1 MYQWVKLSFKRNLS
15 MNDQERLDAFESK
28 TAPCTETLGMKVLS
42 FCSEP
47 PSIEME
53 FEAKYE
59 FTHSE
64 GKVVQGGFVTG
75 MLDAPMAH
83 LLMGLFDFNVLPMT
97 LDINV
102 SFLAPSRPGKLNCVA
117 EVIQLGKSTAFMAS
131 KLYQDNSLV
140 ATSTSTVKLIP
151 FSKS

>member
-1 MYQWVKLSFKRNLS
+1 
-15 MNDQERLDAFESK
+15 MNDQEILEHLKSNR
-28 TAPCTETLGMKVLS
+28 APCTETLGMKVVS

-64 GKVVQGGFVTG
+64 GQVVQGGFVTG

-83 LLMGLFDFNVLPMT
+83 LLMGLFDFKVSPMT

-102 SFLAPSRPGKLNCVA
+102 SFLAPTRQGKLICKA
-117 EVIQLGKSTAFMAS
+117 EVLQLGKSTAFMSS
-131 KLYQDNSLV
+131 KLYQKDILV
-140 ATSTSTVKLIP
+140 ASSTSTVKLV
-151 FSKS
+151 KL

>member
-1 MYQWVKLSFKRNLS
+1 
-15 MNDQERLDAFESK
+15 MNDQERLEAFKSNN
-28 TAPCTETLGMKVLS
+28 APCTETLGMKVIS

-64 GKVVQGGFVTG
+64 GEVVQGGFVTD

-83 LLMGLFDFNVLPMT
+83 LLMGLFDFKVSPMT

-102 SFLAPSRPGKLNCVA
+102 SFLAPTRQGKLICKA
-117 EVIQLGKSTAFMAS
+117 EVLQLGKSTGFMSS
-131 KLYQDNSLV
+131 KLYQKDILV
-140 ATSTSTVKLIP
+140 ASSTSTVKLV
-151 FSKS
+151 KL

>member
-1 MYQWVKLSFKRNLS
+1 
-15 MNDQERLDAFESK
+15 MNDQEILERFKSN
-28 TAPCTETLGMKVLS
+28 TAPCIDTLGMKVLS

-47 PSIEME
+47 PSIEVE

-64 GKVVQGGFVTG
+64 GQVVQGGFVTG

-83 LLMGLFDFNVLPMT
+83 LLMGLFDFTVSPMT

-102 SFLAPSRPGKLNCVA
+102 SFLAPSRTGKLNCTA
-117 EVIQLGKSTAFMAS
+117 EVVQLGKSTAFMAS

>member
-1 MYQWVKLSFKRNLS
+1 
-15 MNDQERLDAFESK
+15 MNDQEILERFKSN
-28 TAPCTETLGMKVLS
+28 TAPCIDTLGMKVLS
-42 FCSEP
+42 FCSAP
-47 PSIEME
+47 PSIEVE

-64 GKVVQGGFVTG
+64 GQVVQGGFVTG

-83 LLMGLFDFNVLPMT
+83 LLMGLFDFKVSPMT

-102 SFLAPSRPGKLNCVA
+102 SFLAPSRTGKLNCTA

>member
-1 MYQWVKLSFKRNLS
+1 
-15 MNDQERLDAFESK
+15 MNDQETLERFKSN
-28 TAPCTETLGMKVLS
+28 TAPCIDTLGMKVLS

-47 PSIEME
+47 PSIEVE

-64 GKVVQGGFVTG
+64 GQVVQGGFVTG

-83 LLMGLFDFNVLPMT
+83 LLMGLFDFTVSPMT

-102 SFLAPSRPGKLNCVA
+102 SFLAPSRTGKLNCTA
-117 EVIQLGKSTAFMAS
+117 EVVQLGKSTAFMAS

>member
-1 MYQWVKLSFKRNLS
+1 
-15 MNDQERLDAFESK
+15 MNDQEILERFKSN
-28 TAPCTETLGMKVLS
+28 TAPCIDTLGMKVLS

-47 PSIEME
+47 PSIEVE

-64 GKVVQGGFVTG
+64 GQVVQGGFVTG

-83 LLMGLFDFNVLPMT
+83 LLMGLFDFKVSPMT

-102 SFLAPSRPGKLNCVA
+102 SFLAPSRTGKLNCTA
-117 EVIQLGKSTAFMAS
+117 EVIQLGKSTAFMSS
-131 KLYQDNSLV
+131 KLFQDNSLV

>member
-1 MYQWVKLSFKRNLS
+1 
-15 MNDQERLDAFESK
+15 MNDQEILERFKSN
-28 TAPCTETLGMKVLS
+28 TAPCIDTLGMKVLS

-47 PSIEME
+47 PSIEVE

-64 GKVVQGGFVTG
+64 GQVVQGGFVTG

-83 LLMGLFDFNVLPMT
+83 LLMGLFDFRVSPMT

-102 SFLAPSRPGKLNCVA
+102 SFLAPSRTGKLICTA

-131 KLYQDNSLV
+131 KLFQDNSLV

>member
-1 MYQWVKLSFKRNLS
+1 
-15 MNDQERLDAFESK
+15 MNDREILERFKSNK
-28 TAPCTETLGMKVLS
+28 APCTDTLGMKVVS

-47 PSIEME
+47 PTIEME

-64 GKVVQGGFVTG
+64 GQVVQGGFVTG

-83 LLMGLFDFNVLPMT
+83 LLMGIFDFKVSPMT

-102 SFLAPSRPGKLNCVA
+102 SFLAPSKTGKLNCIA

-151 FSKS
+151 FSKP